1 MPTTKRQT
9 AIRFDAETEQMIAT
23 LAERQRSTATRVIID
38 AVRHYYQDEMARYA
52 EYDAE
57 RVEIERLTA
66 ALSADHRMYL
76 FVGLP
81 MQTDADSFDV
91 EDFLLHTWRQEVTP
105 ATLGEFRRAF
115 VQHVGG
121 NGWPPPRT
129 G

>member
-66 ALSADHRMYL
+66 ALSADQRIFYCTR
-76 FVGLP
+76 G
-81 MQTDADSFDV
+81 
-91 EDFLLHTWRQEVTP
+91 
-105 ATLGEFRRAF
+105 GRR
-115 VQHVGG
+115 
-121 NGWPPPRT
+121 
-129 G
+129 